1 MKTVQHASLL
11 VAVAAG
17 IVLGL
22 LLGRASL
29 VALLPWAIVL
39 LCPLMMLLMMRGMGQ
54 DGASRD
60 RRDQADHHT
69 PPTKHVAG
77 GR

>member
-1 MKTVQHASLL
+1 MKTMKYTPLL

-39 LCPLMMLLMMRGMGQ
+39 LCPLMMLLMMRRMGHG
-54 DGASRD
+54 GADDD
-60 RRDQADHHT
+60 RRDQAERHT
-69 PPTKHVAG
+69 RLPSI
-77 GR
+77 